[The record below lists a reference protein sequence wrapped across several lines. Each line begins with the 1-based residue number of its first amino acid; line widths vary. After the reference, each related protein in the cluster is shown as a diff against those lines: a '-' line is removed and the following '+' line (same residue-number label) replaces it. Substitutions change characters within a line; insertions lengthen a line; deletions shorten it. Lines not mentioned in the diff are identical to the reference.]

1 MATPTTS
8 TLVVKPTRNG
18 KGIFAARKVT
28 EGQTLYE
35 VTGKRFH
42 FTTLLTQG
50 GTFLDNCF
58 RLSENYYQSP
68 EGQIGVYQ
76 NHSCTPNARVVKQH
90 GKLFVVAVEDIPA
103 NAEVLIDYST
113 ITASDD
119 TWTMRCNCGAK
130 GCRKIVRNWTKL
142 PRATKEYYRT
152 TRILPRYIE
161 AL

>member
-1 MATPTTS
+1 MKT
-8 TLVVKPTRNG
+8 TRNG
-18 KGIFAARKVT
+18 KGIFTARKFSA
-28 EGQTLYE
+28 GQTLYE

-42 FTTLLTQG
+42 YTTLLTHG

-90 GKLFVVAVEDIPA
+90 GKLLVVAVEDIEK
-103 NAEVLIDYST
+103 NTEVLIDYST

-119 TWTMRCNCGAK
+119 IWTMRCNCGAK
-130 GCRKIVRNWTKL
+130 GCRKVVRNWTKL
-142 PRATKEYYRT
+142 PRATKEYYIKSQ
-152 TRILPRYIE
+152 ILPRYIQK
-161 AL
+161 L